1 MTTCC
6 DESTASRPSTES
18 LSRCA
23 VSVDSVPTRSAASSS
38 ARSSRGD
45 ARATSSWRTAVAST
59 STSASHPEY
68 ATAECD
74 TLVDAVA
81 QDKAGE
87 SILRELVEYA
97 QGQLSDEGIRGDIYL
112 FKNNTDSTG
121 NSYGCHENYCIERI
135 DDLTRLEQVFIPYLI
150 SRQIFTGAGK
160 VVTNAKGTAYSMS
173 QRAEHIWEAI
183 SSATTRSRPIINTRD
198 EPHADPEKYR
208 RLHVIVGDSNMSEFA
223 TYLKL
228 GTASVVLAMIEDRN
242 TVLRDYNMASPI
254 NALRDISYDLWSKE
268 PVKLTNGRDLT
279 ALEIQDDLCER
290 AEQFLQG
297 HPLPADQVHAVQLW
311 REVIEQYRND
321 PMGLADRVD
330 WIAKLQIIERERERS
345 GVELSDPKIALIDL
359 LYHDT
364 SFERGLYYRRQAR
377 GHLRRIVSDEEI
389 ATATHTPPPTTRAH
403 MRGTFIKAA
412 KEWRRD
418 YTVDW
423 VHLKLNDEMQ
433 RTVLLEGSLQEHRR
447 AIPEAPALVRATRL
461 SALNSTSV

>member
-1 MTTCC
+1 MLRRIYGVETEYGITFSLRGQRRLSP
-6 DESTASRPSTES
+6 DEVSRF
-18 LSRCA
+18 LFRKVVA
-23 VSVDSVPTRSAASSS
+23 WG
-38 ARSSRGD
+38 RSSNVFLENGSRLYLDVG
-45 ARATSSWRTAVAST
+45 
-59 STSASHPEY
+59 SHPEY

-74 TLVDAVA
+74 SLTDLVA

-87 SILRELVEYA
+87 SILRELVGYA
-97 QGQLSDEGIRGDIYL
+97 QSQLSDEGIRGDIYL

-135 DDLTRLEQVFIPYLI
+135 EDLSRLENVFIPFLI

-198 EPHADPEKYR
+198 EPHADPEKFR

-223 TYLKL
+223 TYLKI
-228 GTASVVLAMIEDRN
+228 GTASVVLAMIEDDI
-242 TVLRDYNMASPI
+242 VQLRDYTMASPI

-268 PVKLTNGRDLT
+268 PVKLMNGRDLT
-279 ALEIQDDLCER
+279 ALEIQEDLCER
-290 AEQFLQG
+290 AEKFVEVRD
-297 HPLPADQVHAVQLW
+297 LPADQVHAVRLW
-311 REVIEQYRND
+311 REVIEQYRSD

-345 GVELSDPKIALIDL
+345 GVDLSDPKIALIDL
-359 LYHDT
+359 IYHDT
-364 SFERGLYYRRQAR
+364 NLDRGLFYRRSAR
-377 GHLRRIVSDEEI
+377 GHFERMVSDEQVEH
-389 ATATHTPPPTTRAH
+389 ATTTPPPTTRAH
-403 MRGTFIKAA
+403 MRGTFIQAA
-412 KEWRRD
+412 KHWRRD

-433 RTVLLEGSLQEHRR
+433 RTVLLKDPFKSTDERFQKLLASLERHG
-447 AIPEAPALVRATRL
+447 
-461 SALNSTSV
+461 

>member
-1 MTTCC
+1 MLRRIYGIETEFGVTFTLRGQRRLSP
-6 DESTASRPSTES
+6 DEVSRF
-18 LSRCA
+18 LFRKVVA
-23 VSVDSVPTRSAASSS
+23 WG
-38 ARSSRGD
+38 RSSNVFLENGSRLYLDVG
-45 ARATSSWRTAVAST
+45 
-59 STSASHPEY
+59 SHPEF
-68 ATAECD
+68 ASAECD
-74 TLVDAVA
+74 SLHDVVA

-87 SILRELVEYA
+87 MILRELVDYA
-97 QGQLSDEGIRGDIYL
+97 QQQLDDEGIRGEIFL

-160 VVTNAKGTAYSMS
+160 VVTNTKGTNYSMS

-198 EPHADPEKYR
+198 EPHADPERFR

-223 TYLKL
+223 TYLKV
-228 GTASVVLAMIEDRN
+228 GTAAVVLAMIEDKQ

-268 PVKLTNGRDLT
+268 TVKLVNGRDMT
-279 ALEIQDDLCER
+279 ALEIQEDLCER
-290 AEQFLQG
+290 AEAFVQS
-297 HPLPADQVHAVQLW
+297 HDELPEDQKNAVRLW
-311 REVIEQYRND
+311 REVIEQYRSD
-321 PMGLADRVD
+321 PMLLSDRVD
-330 WIAKLQIIERERERS
+330 WIAKLQIIEREQERS
-345 GVELSDPKIALIDL
+345 HVALSDPKIALIDL
-359 LYHDT
+359 IYHDT
-364 SFERGLYYRRQAR
+364 NVDKGLFYRRQAR
-377 GHLRRIVSDEEI
+377 DHFTRMVSDEDIKE
-389 ATATHTPPPTTRAH
+389 ATTTPPATTRAH

-433 RTVLLEGSLQEHRR
+433 RTVLLKDPFKSTDDRFKKLITSLERHD
-447 AIPEAPALVRATRL
+447 
-461 SALNSTSV
+461 

>member
-1 MTTCC
+1 MLRRIYGIETEFGVTFTLRGQRRLSP
-6 DESTASRPSTES
+6 DEVSRF
-18 LSRCA
+18 LFRKVVA
-23 VSVDSVPTRSAASSS
+23 WG
-38 ARSSRGD
+38 RSSNVFLENGSRLYLDVG
-45 ARATSSWRTAVAST
+45 
-59 STSASHPEY
+59 SHPEF
-68 ATAECD
+68 ASAECD
-74 TLVDAVA
+74 SLHDVVA

-87 SILRELVEYA
+87 MILRELVDYA
-97 QGQLSDEGIRGDIYL
+97 QQQLDDEGIRGEIFL

-135 DDLTRLEQVFIPYLI
+135 EDLTRLEQVFIPYLI

-160 VVTNAKGTAYSMS
+160 VVTNTKGTNYSMS

-198 EPHADPEKYR
+198 EPHADPERFR

-223 TYLKL
+223 TYLKV
-228 GTASVVLAMIEDRN
+228 GTAAVVLAMIEDKQ

-268 PVKLTNGRDLT
+268 TVKLVNGRDMT
-279 ALEIQDDLCER
+279 ALEIQEDLCER
-290 AEQFLQG
+290 AEAFVQG
-297 HPLPADQVHAVQLW
+297 HDELPEDQKNAVRLW
-311 REVIEQYRND
+311 REVIEQYRSD
-321 PMGLADRVD
+321 PMLLSDRVD
-330 WIAKLQIIERERERS
+330 WIAKLQIIEREQERS
-345 GVELSDPKIALIDL
+345 HIALSDPKIALIDL

-364 SFERGLYYRRQAR
+364 NVDKGLYYRRQAR
-377 GHLRRIVSDEEI
+377 GHYTRMVSDEDIKE
-389 ATATHTPPPTTRAH
+389 ATTTPPATTRAH

-433 RTVLLEGSLQEHRR
+433 RTVLLKDPFKSTDDRFKKLISSLERHD
-447 AIPEAPALVRATRL
+447 
-461 SALNSTSV
+461 

>member
-1 MTTCC
+1 MLRRIYGIETEFGVTFTLRGQRRLSP
-6 DESTASRPSTES
+6 DEVSRF
-18 LSRCA
+18 LFRKVVA
-23 VSVDSVPTRSAASSS
+23 WG
-38 ARSSRGD
+38 RSSNVFLENGSRLYLDVG
-45 ARATSSWRTAVAST
+45 
-59 STSASHPEY
+59 SHPEF
-68 ATAECD
+68 ASAECD
-74 TLVDAVA
+74 SLHDVVA

-87 SILRELVEYA
+87 MILRELVDYA
-97 QGQLSDEGIRGDIYL
+97 QQQLDDEGIRGEIFL

-135 DDLTRLEQVFIPYLI
+135 EDLTRLEQVFIPYLI

-160 VVTNAKGTAYSMS
+160 VVTNTKGTNYSMS

-198 EPHADPEKYR
+198 EPHADPERFR

-223 TYLKL
+223 TYLKV
-228 GTASVVLAMIEDRN
+228 GTAAVVLAMIEDKQ

-268 PVKLTNGRDLT
+268 TVKLVNGRDMT
-279 ALEIQDDLCER
+279 ALEIQEDLCER
-290 AEQFLQG
+290 AEAFVQG
-297 HPLPADQVHAVQLW
+297 HDELPEDQKNAVRLW
-311 REVIEQYRND
+311 REVIEQYRSD
-321 PMGLADRVD
+321 PMLLSDRVD
-330 WIAKLQIIERERERS
+330 WIAKLQIIEREQERS
-345 GVELSDPKIALIDL
+345 HIALSDPKIALIDL

-364 SFERGLYYRRQAR
+364 NVDKGLYYRRQAK
-377 GHLRRIVSDEEI
+377 GHFTRMVSDEDIKE
-389 ATATHTPPPTTRAH
+389 ATTTPPATTRAH

-433 RTVLLEGSLQEHRR
+433 RTVLLKDPFKSTDDRFKKLISSLERHD
-447 AIPEAPALVRATRL
+447 
-461 SALNSTSV
+461 

>member
-1 MTTCC
+1 MLRRIYGIETEFGVTFTLRGQRRLSP
-6 DESTASRPSTES
+6 DEVSRF
-18 LSRCA
+18 LFRKVVA
-23 VSVDSVPTRSAASSS
+23 WG
-38 ARSSRGD
+38 RSSNVFLENGSRLYLDVG
-45 ARATSSWRTAVAST
+45 
-59 STSASHPEY
+59 SHPEF
-68 ATAECD
+68 ASAECD
-74 TLVDAVA
+74 SLHDVVA

-87 SILRELVEYA
+87 MILRELVDYA
-97 QGQLSDEGIRGDIYL
+97 QQQLDDEGIRGEIFL

-135 DDLTRLEQVFIPYLI
+135 EDLTRLEQVFIPYLI

-160 VVTNAKGTAYSMS
+160 VVTNTKGTNYSMS

-198 EPHADPEKYR
+198 EPHADPERFR

-223 TYLKL
+223 TYLKV
-228 GTASVVLAMIEDRN
+228 GTAAVVLAMIEDKQ

-268 PVKLTNGRDLT
+268 TVKLVNGRDMT
-279 ALEIQDDLCER
+279 ALEIQEDLCER
-290 AEQFLQG
+290 AEAFVQG
-297 HPLPADQVHAVQLW
+297 HDELPEDQKNAVRLW
-311 REVIEQYRND
+311 REVIEQYRSD
-321 PMGLADRVD
+321 PLLLSDRVD
-330 WIAKLQIIERERERS
+330 WIAKLQIIEREQERS
-345 GVELSDPKIALIDL
+345 HIALSDPKIALIDL

-364 SFERGLYYRRQAR
+364 NVDKGLYYRRQAR
-377 GHLRRIVSDEEI
+377 GHYTRMVSDEDIKE
-389 ATATHTPPPTTRAH
+389 ATTTPPATTRAH

-433 RTVLLEGSLQEHRR
+433 RTVLLKDPFKSTDDRFKKLISSLERHD
-447 AIPEAPALVRATRL
+447 
-461 SALNSTSV
+461 

>member
-1 MTTCC
+1 MLRRIYGIETEYGITFSLRGQRRLSP
-6 DESTASRPSTES
+6 DEVSRF
-18 LSRCA
+18 LFRKVVA
-23 VSVDSVPTRSAASSS
+23 WG
-38 ARSSRGD
+38 RSSNVFLENGSR
-45 ARATSSWRTAVAST
+45 AST
-59 STSASHPEY
+59 STSARHPEY

-228 GTASVVLAMIEDRN
+228 GTAAVVLAMIEDRN

-377 GHLRRIVSDEEI
+377 GHLRRIVTDEEI

-433 RTVLLEGSLQEHRR
+433 RTVLLKDPFKSTDERFQKLLLSLERHG
-447 AIPEAPALVRATRL
+447 
-461 SALNSTSV
+461 

>member
-1 MTTCC
+1 MLRRIYGIETEFGVTFTLRGQRRLSP
-6 DESTASRPSTES
+6 DEVSRF
-18 LSRCA
+18 LFRKVVA
-23 VSVDSVPTRSAASSS
+23 WG
-38 ARSSRGD
+38 RSSNVFLENGSRLYLDVG
-45 ARATSSWRTAVAST
+45 
-59 STSASHPEY
+59 SHPEF
-68 ATAECD
+68 ASAECD
-74 TLVDAVA
+74 SLHDVVA

-87 SILRELVEYA
+87 MILRELVDYA
-97 QGQLSDEGIRGDIYL
+97 QQQLDDEGIRGEIFL

-135 DDLTRLEQVFIPYLI
+135 EDLTRLEQVFIPYLI

-160 VVTNAKGTAYSMS
+160 VVTNTKGTNYSMS

-198 EPHADPEKYR
+198 EPHADPERFR

-223 TYLKL
+223 TYLKV
-228 GTASVVLAMIEDRN
+228 GTAAVVLAMIEDKQ

-268 PVKLTNGRDLT
+268 TVKLVNGRDMT
-279 ALEIQDDLCER
+279 ALESQKDLCER
-290 AEQFLQG
+290 AEAFVQG
-297 HPLPADQVHAVQLW
+297 HDELPEDQKNAVRLW
-311 REVIEQYRND
+311 REVIEQYRSD
-321 PMGLADRVD
+321 PLLLSDRVD
-330 WIAKLQIIERERERS
+330 WIAKLQIIEREQERS
-345 GVELSDPKIALIDL
+345 HIALSDPKIALIDL

-364 SFERGLYYRRQAR
+364 NVDKGLYYRRQAR
-377 GHLRRIVSDEEI
+377 GHYTRMVSDEDIKE
-389 ATATHTPPPTTRAH
+389 ATTTPPATTRAH

-433 RTVLLEGSLQEHRR
+433 RTVLLKDPFKSTDDRFKKLISSLERHD
-447 AIPEAPALVRATRL
+447 
-461 SALNSTSV
+461 

>member
-1 MTTCC
+1 VLRRIYGIETEYGITFSLRGQRRLSP
-6 DESTASRPSTES
+6 DEVSRF
-18 LSRCA
+18 LFRKVVA
-23 VSVDSVPTRSAASSS
+23 WG
-38 ARSSRGD
+38 RSSNVFLENGSRLYLDVG
-45 ARATSSWRTAVAST
+45 
-59 STSASHPEY
+59 SHPEY

-208 RLHVIVGDSNMSEFA
+208 RLHVIVGDSNMNEFA

-228 GTASVVLAMIEDRN
+228 GTAAVVLAMIEDRN

-389 ATATHTPPPTTRAH
+389 AAATHTPPPTTRAH

-433 RTVLLEGSLQEHRR
+433 RTVLLKDPFKSTDERFQKLLLSLERHG
-447 AIPEAPALVRATRL
+447 
-461 SALNSTSV
+461 

>member
-1 MTTCC
+1 MLRRIYGIETEFGVTFTLRGQRRLSP
-6 DESTASRPSTES
+6 DEVSRF
-18 LSRCA
+18 LFRKVVA
-23 VSVDSVPTRSAASSS
+23 WG
-38 ARSSRGD
+38 RSSNVFLENGSRLYLDVG
-45 ARATSSWRTAVAST
+45 
-59 STSASHPEY
+59 SHPEF
-68 ATAECD
+68 ASAECD
-74 TLVDAVA
+74 SLHDVVA

-87 SILRELVEYA
+87 MILRELVDYA
-97 QGQLSDEGIRGDIYL
+97 QQQLNDEGIRGEIFL

-135 DDLTRLEQVFIPYLI
+135 EDLTRLEQVFIPYLI

-160 VVTNAKGTAYSMS
+160 VVTNAKGSRYSMS

-198 EPHADPEKYR
+198 EPHADAERFR

-223 TYLKL
+223 TYLKV
-228 GTASVVLAMIEDRN
+228 GTAAVVLAMIEDKQ

-268 PVKLTNGRDLT
+268 PVKLVNGRDMT
-279 ALEIQDDLCER
+279 ALEIQEDLCER
-290 AEQFLQG
+290 AEAFVQS
-297 HPLPADQVHAVQLW
+297 HDELPEDQKYAVQLW
-311 REVIEQYRND
+311 REVIEQYRSD
-321 PMGLADRVD
+321 PMQLSDRVD
-330 WIAKLQIIERERERS
+330 WIAKLQIIEREQERS
-345 GVELSDPKIALIDL
+345 LIQLDDPKIALIDL

-364 SFERGLYYRRQAR
+364 NVEKGLYYRRQAR
-377 GHLRRIVSDEEI
+377 DHFTRMVSDEDI
-389 ATATHTPPPTTRAH
+389 KAATTTPPATTRAH

-433 RTVLLEGSLQEHRR
+433 RTVLLKDPLKSTDDRFRKLISSLERHD
-447 AIPEAPALVRATRL
+447 
-461 SALNSTSV
+461 

>member
-1 MTTCC
+1 MLRRIYGIETEYGITFSLRGQRRLSP
-6 DESTASRPSTES
+6 DEVSRF
-18 LSRCA
+18 LFRKVVA
-23 VSVDSVPTRSAASSS
+23 WG
-38 ARSSRGD
+38 RSSNVFLENGSRLYLDVG
-45 ARATSSWRTAVAST
+45 
-59 STSASHPEY
+59 SHPEY

-74 TLVDAVA
+74 SLSDVVA

-87 SILRELVEYA
+87 AILRELVDYA
-97 QGQLSDEGIRGDIYL
+97 QGQLSDEGIRGEIYL
-112 FKNNTDSTG
+112 FKNNTDSSG
-121 NSYGCHENYCIERI
+121 NSYGCHENYCIDRI
-135 DDLTRLEQVFIPYLI
+135 EDLTRLEQVFIPHLI

-223 TYLKL
+223 TYLKI
-228 GTASVVLAMIEDRN
+228 GTASVVLAMIEDKT

-268 PVKLTNGRDLT
+268 PVKLLSGRDMT
-279 ALEIQDDLCER
+279 ALEIQEDLCER
-290 AEQFLQG
+290 AELFVQQ
-297 HPLPADQVHAVQLW
+297 HDLPVDQKHAVKLW
-311 REVIEQYRND
+311 REVIEQYRSD
-321 PMGLADRVD
+321 PMGLANRVD
-330 WIAKLQIIERERERS
+330 WIAKLQIIERERERT

-364 SFERGLYYRRQAR
+364 NYERGLYYRRQSR
-377 GHLRRIVSDEEI
+377 HHFERVVSDDEI
-389 ATATHTPPPTTRAH
+389 AHAAKVPPATTRAH

-433 RTVLLEGSLQEHRR
+433 RTVLLKDPFKSNDERFQKLLASLERHDRHD
-447 AIPEAPALVRATRL
+447 
-461 SALNSTSV
+461 

>member
-1 MTTCC
+1 MLRRIYGVETEYGITFSLRGQRRLSP
-6 DESTASRPSTES
+6 DEVSRF
-18 LSRCA
+18 LFRKVVA
-23 VSVDSVPTRSAASSS
+23 WG
-38 ARSSRGD
+38 RSSNVFLENGSRLYLDVG
-45 ARATSSWRTAVAST
+45 
-59 STSASHPEY
+59 SHPEY

-74 TLVDAVA
+74 SLRDLVA

-87 SILRELVEYA
+87 SILRELVGYA
-97 QGQLSDEGIRGDIYL
+97 QSQLSEEGIRGDIFL

-135 DDLTRLEQVFIPYLI
+135 EDLSRLENVFIPFLI

-160 VVTNAKGTAYSMS
+160 VVTNAKGTAFSMS

-198 EPHADPEKYR
+198 EPHADPEKFR

-223 TYLKL
+223 TFLKV
-228 GTASVVLAMIEDRN
+228 GTASVVLAMIEDDI
-242 TVLRDYNMASPI
+242 VQLRDYTMASPI

-268 PVKLTNGRDLT
+268 PVKLMNGRDLT
-279 ALEIQDDLCER
+279 ALEIQEDLCER
-290 AEQFLQG
+290 AEKFVEVRD
-297 HPLPADQVHAVQLW
+297 LPEDQVHAVRLW
-311 REVIEQYRND
+311 REVIEQYRSD

-359 LYHDT
+359 LFHDT
-364 SFERGLYYRRQAR
+364 NLDRGLFYRRSLKGHFERM
-377 GHLRRIVSDEEI
+377 VTDEQIEK
-389 ATATHTPPPTTRAH
+389 ATTTPPATTRAH
-403 MRGTFIKAA
+403 TRGTFIQAA
-412 KEWRRD
+412 KQWRRD

-433 RTVLLEGSLQEHRR
+433 RTVLLKDPFKSTDERFQKLLASLERHG
-447 AIPEAPALVRATRL
+447 
-461 SALNSTSV
+461 

>member
-1 MTTCC
+1 MLRRIYGIETEYGITFSLRGQRRLSP
-6 DESTASRPSTES
+6 DEVSRF
-18 LSRCA
+18 LFRKVVA
-23 VSVDSVPTRSAASSS
+23 WG
-38 ARSSRGD
+38 RSSNVFLENGSRLYLDVG
-45 ARATSSWRTAVAST
+45 
-59 STSASHPEY
+59 SHPEY

-228 GTASVVLAMIEDRN
+228 GTAAVVLAMIEDRN

-297 HPLPADQVHAVQLW
+297 HPLPADQVHAVTTVARGDRAVPQRPDGSGRPRRLD
-311 REVIEQYRND
+311 RQV
-321 PMGLADRVD
+321 ADHR
-330 WIAKLQIIERERERS
+330 ARARAQRRRAERPQDRPHRPAVPRHELSSAVSTTAVRRAGTCSASSPTRRSRRRRTRHRRPRARTCAARSSRPRRS
-345 GVELSDPKIALIDL
+345 GVATTPSTGS
-359 LYHDT
+359 T
-364 SFERGLYYRRQAR
+364 S
-377 GHLRRIVSDEEI
+377 SS
-389 ATATHTPPPTTRAH
+389 TTRC
-403 MRGTFIKAA
+403 
-412 KEWRRD
+412 
-418 YTVDW
+418 
-423 VHLKLNDEMQ
+423 
-433 RTVLLEGSLQEHRR
+433 S
-447 AIPEAPALVRATRL
+447 APCC
-461 SALNSTSV
+461 

>member
-1 MTTCC
+1 MLRRIYGIETEYGITFSLRGQRRLSP
-6 DESTASRPSTES
+6 DEVSRF
-18 LSRCA
+18 LFRKVVA
-23 VSVDSVPTRSAASSS
+23 WG
-38 ARSSRGD
+38 RSSNVFLENGSRLYLDVG
-45 ARATSSWRTAVAST
+45 
-59 STSASHPEY
+59 SHPEY

-74 TLVDAVA
+74 SLRDVVA

-87 SILRELVEYA
+87 AILRELVDYA
-97 QGQLSDEGIRGDIYL
+97 QGQLSDEGIRGDIFL
-112 FKNNTDSTG
+112 FKNNTDSSG

-135 DDLTRLEQVFIPYLI
+135 DDLSRLEQVFIPYLI
-150 SRQIFTGAGK
+150 SRQIFAGAGK

-173 QRAEHIWEAI
+173 QRAEHIWESI

-228 GTASVVLAMIEDRN
+228 GTASVVLAMIEDKT

-268 PVKLTNGRDLT
+268 PVKLTSGRDMT
-279 ALEIQDDLCER
+279 ALEIQEDLCGR
-290 AEQFLQG
+290 AELFIQN
-297 HPLPADQVHAVQLW
+297 HDLPADQVHAVRLW
-311 REVIEQYRND
+311 HEVIEQYRTD

-330 WIAKLQIIERERERS
+330 WIAKLQIIERERERR
-345 GVELSDPKIALIDL
+345 GLELSDPKIALIDL

-364 SFERGLYYRRQAR
+364 NYERGLYYRRQAR
-377 GHLRRIVSDEEI
+377 GHFRRAVTDEDI
-389 ATATHTPPPTTRAH
+389 ATASQTPPATTRAH

-433 RTVLLEGSLQEHRR
+433 RTVLLKDPFKNNDERFQKLLASLERH
-447 AIPEAPALVRATRL
+447 
-461 SALNSTSV
+461 

>member
-1 MTTCC
+1 MLRRIYGIETEYGITFSLRGQRRLSP
-6 DESTASRPSTES
+6 DEVSRF
-18 LSRCA
+18 LFRKVVA
-23 VSVDSVPTRSAASSS
+23 WG
-38 ARSSRGD
+38 RSSNVFLENGSRLYLDVG
-45 ARATSSWRTAVAST
+45 
-59 STSASHPEY
+59 SHPEY

-74 TLVDAVA
+74 SLRDVVA

-87 SILRELVEYA
+87 AILRELVDYA
-97 QGQLSDEGIRGDIYL
+97 QGQLSDEGIRGDIFL
-112 FKNNTDSTG
+112 FKNNTDSSG

-135 DDLTRLEQVFIPYLI
+135 DDLSRLEQVFIPYLI
-150 SRQIFTGAGK
+150 SRQIFAGAGK
-160 VVTNAKGTAYSMS
+160 VVTNAKGTTYSMS
-173 QRAEHIWEAI
+173 QRAEHIWESI

-228 GTASVVLAMIEDRN
+228 GTASVVLAMIEDKT

-268 PVKLTNGRDLT
+268 PVKLTSGRDMT
-279 ALEIQDDLCER
+279 ALEIQEDLCGR
-290 AEQFLQG
+290 AELFIQN
-297 HPLPADQVHAVQLW
+297 HDLPADQVHAVRLW
-311 REVIEQYRND
+311 HEVIEQYRTD

-330 WIAKLQIIERERERS
+330 WIAKLQIIERERERR
-345 GVELSDPKIALIDL
+345 GLELSDPKIALIDL

-364 SFERGLYYRRQAR
+364 NYERGLYYRRQAR
-377 GHLRRIVSDEEI
+377 GHFRRAVTDEDI
-389 ATATHTPPPTTRAH
+389 ATASQTPPATTRAH

-433 RTVLLEGSLQEHRR
+433 RTVLLKDPFKNNDERFQKLLASLERH
-447 AIPEAPALVRATRL
+447 
-461 SALNSTSV
+461 